1 MTLMTNPETGKTFRP
16 KPSDVKM
23 IRDRCDNAE
32 SKGKTH
38 VKVWGTEYSL
48 YWARQLADGI
58 EVQLAEIAKA
68 EEEDRKQEEQDIKDA
83 QIR

>member
-1 MTLMTNPETGKTFRP
+1 MLITNPETGKSFRP

-23 IRDRCDNAE
+23 IRDRCDKAE
-32 SKGKTH
+32 AKGRTH
-38 VKVWGTEYSL
+38 VKVWGEEYSL
-48 YWARQLADGI
+48 YWARELAHGI
-58 EVQLAEIAKA
+58 EVQLEEIRQA

>member
-1 MTLMTNPETGKTFRP
+1 MLIINPETGTKLRP

-23 IRDRCDNAE
+23 IRDRCDKAE
-32 SKGKTH
+32 AKGKTH

-48 YWARQLADGI
+48 YWARDLADGI
-58 EVQLAEIAKA
+58 EAQLAEIAKA